1 MSQVHVYSVPASA
14 GESPRCP
21 PRTRGAAGSAIGA
34 ARGAM
39 RIGRFAY
46 GLVGLVV
53 LVPGV
58 ARAGIAVRAT
68 VSAPGEVAAGATVQV
83 SCWAEGSP
91 DGGMTGGTTAVDRID
106 VTVSGGTVTPAVVP
120 GTAVS
125 QDCSTDAS
133 VKCSVLQG
141 SVAWATSTTA
151 GTYTAT
157 CLATYTTTPLFGSPT
172 TATQGAVASLTTVA
186 SSVLPPVVSPLTGPG
201 EVAIGETAT
210 YAVTATDPNE
220 PAQALSYEWTA
231 TGGTIVGSGPTA
243 TWTAPE
249 AAGSYTV
256 AVTVRN
262 EAGLSS
268 TASGAVNVILGGY
281 QGALAAT
288 MSAPRRLC
296 TDGAA
301 NVYAVDARS
310 GALLLLTAK
319 GEVKGSAKLTE
330 SATAVGSGP
339 GVLYVTTGTGRLLRV
354 DPATSRSKGEVTLS
368 GGPLYG
374 AAAVAYEPTRMRI
387 WVAERSS
394 NRVRVVAPDGTTA
407 FVVAYAAGV
416 ALTQPIDV
424 AVDGAGSRVWV
435 VLENGSTDGKVAH
448 AFDYDGVYQTSAV
461 VSGTGAGQVT
471 RAGGATVDVAGQ
483 LYVSDTFQG
492 VVQSYTA
499 SGAPRGTYGSYG
511 TGVGE
516 LRTPLGLGI
525 LGNGNLLVA
534 NLGSGRIERYGTVS
548 ELPTCAGDTDCDGL
562 PDAWEQAYGLSAVFA
577 GDAFLDKDGDG
588 LLNAEEL
595 ALGTD

>member
-34 ARGAM
+34 VRGAM
-39 RIGRFAY
+39 RIRRFVYA
-46 GLVGLVV
+46 LVALVV
-53 LVPGV
+53 VVPGA
-58 ARAGIAVRAT
+58 ARAGITVRAT

-106 VTVSGGTVTPAVVP
+106 VTVSG
-120 GTAVS
+120 
-125 QDCSTDAS
+125 DCSTDAS

-141 SVAWATSTTA
+141 PVAWATPTTA

-172 TATQGAVASLTTVA
+172 TGTQGAVASLTTVA

-231 TGGTIVGSGPTA
+231 TGGTSVGRGPTA

-394 NRVRVVAPDGTTA
+394 NRVRVVAPDGTTL
-407 FVVAYAAGV
+407 FVLAYAAAGV
-416 ALTQPIDV
+416 ALTQPVDV
-424 AVDGAGSRVWV
+424 AMDAAGSRVWV
-435 VLENGSTDGKVAH
+435 VLEN
-448 AFDYDGVYQTSAV
+448 
-461 VSGTGAGQVT
+461 
-471 RAGGATVDVAGQ
+471 
-483 LYVSDTFQG
+483 
-492 VVQSYTA
+492 
-499 SGAPRGTYGSYG
+499 
-511 TGVGE
+511 
-516 LRTPLGLGI
+516 
-525 LGNGNLLVA
+525 
-534 NLGSGRIERYGTVS
+534 
-548 ELPTCAGDTDCDGL
+548 
-562 PDAWEQAYGLSAVFA
+562 
-577 GDAFLDKDGDG
+577 
-588 LLNAEEL
+588 
-595 ALGTD
+595 